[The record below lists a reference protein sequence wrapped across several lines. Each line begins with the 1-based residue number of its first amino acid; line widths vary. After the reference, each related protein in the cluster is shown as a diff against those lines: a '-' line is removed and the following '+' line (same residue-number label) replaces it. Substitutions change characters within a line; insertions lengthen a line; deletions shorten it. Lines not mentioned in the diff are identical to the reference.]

1 MTTTN
6 YMKFPIFSWR
16 PVIVGT
22 VGYDDGVASGTI
34 DIAAGIGSSYW
45 GASVGA
51 SSGANSDSI
60 QGRLV
65 ALLDFAIS
73 PTSLT
78 ATYTWPDGEQA
89 PMRTSYALSHS
100 SNLDLTFSTTAVAAQ
115 FGFSSTS
122 VTITTVTAKVADFQ
136 DAGAWAPHQRAG
148 QDERWEYNE
157 NVGVTETIDG
167 SSRKL
172 RTWGEELTRRSF
184 RFPAVYVANI
194 RADAAAETTYAG
206 AAQRDT
212 ADPNNTLQGMLERA
226 RLPES
231 TDNAPAFR
239 VYTDEAEYRT
249 CYLLEGLRDLEATCE
264 SQSARRIWAVSFT
277 MRDDG

>member
-1 MTTTN
+1 MTTN

-22 VGYDDGVASGTI
+22 VDYDDGVASGTI
-34 DIAAGIGSSYW
+34 DLATDIGSSYW
-45 GASVGA
+45 GVSVGA
-51 SSGANSDSI
+51 SAAANSDSI
-60 QGRLV
+60 QGRLA
-65 ALLDFAIS
+65 ALLVAKIGS
-73 PTSLT
+73 GSI
-78 ATYTWPDGEQA
+78 AVTYTWPDGEQG
-89 PMRTSYALSHS
+89 PMRTSYARTGTNVS
-100 SNLDLTFSTTAVAAQ
+100 LTFSTTAVAAQ
-115 FGFSSTS
+115 FGFNATA
-122 VTITTVTAKVADFQ
+122 VTFTNVTAKVADFQ

-148 QDERWEYNE
+148 QDERWDFND

-172 RTWGEELTRRSF
+172 RTWGENLTRRSF

-194 RADAAAETTYAG
+194 RADAAAETTYA
-206 AAQRDT
+206 AAAERVVADT
-212 ADPNNTLQGMLERA
+212 NNTLQGMLDRA

-239 VYTDEAEYRT
+239 VYTDEAEYRV
-249 CYLLEGLRDLEATCE
+249 CYLLDGLRDLEALCE
-264 SQSARRIWAVSFT
+264 SQSARRLWAVSFT